1 MSEADFVELV
11 TADQPDAPSYFTY
24 DAVLNTKERPTLSQ
38 MLEHQLRP
46 LDVDVLLSLQSVGAQ
61 VVDVRDA
68 VEYARAH
75 LKGSVNIG
83 LGGTYAT
90 WAGTILDREKPIVII
105 AEPGRQEEA
114 AMRLGRIGFDSVVG
128 YLRDGISALESRTDL
143 MTGTTRVT
151 PAEAAALIGSASPPL
166 VVDIRAPREWQKG
179 HIDGSVN
186 IPLNHLNERL
196 NELPVDQPVLVHC
209 AGGYRSSIAAGLLQL
224 HGRTKLTELN
234 GGLAAWEAAGLP
246 VIQ

>member
-1 MSEADFVELV
+1 
-11 TADQPDAPSYFTY
+11 
-24 DAVLNTKERPTLSQ
+24 
-38 MLEHQLRP
+38 MLEHQLKP

-61 VVDVRDA
+61 VLDVRDP

-75 LKGSVNIG
+75 LKGSLNIG
-83 LGGTYAT
+83 LGGSYAT
-90 WAGTILDREKPIVII
+90 WAGTILDRDKPIVIV

-151 PAEAAALIGSASPPL
+151 PAEAAAALASSAPPL
-166 VVDIRAPREWQKG
+166 VLDIRAPKEWQKS

-186 IPLNHLNERL
+186 IPLESPRRA
-196 NELPVDQPVLVHC
+196 DRRS
-209 AGGYRSSIAAGLLQL
+209 AGGTARARPLRGRLSLLDCRRRAAA
-224 HGRTKLTELN
+224 T
-234 GGLAAWEAAGLP
+234 AAAST
-246 VIQ
+246 

>member
-1 MSEADFVELV
+1 
-11 TADQPDAPSYFTY
+11 
-24 DAVLNTKERPTLSQ
+24 
-38 MLEHQLRP
+38 MLEHQLKP
-46 LDVDVLLSLQSVGAQ
+46 IDVNVLLSLQSVGAQ
-61 VVDVRDA
+61 VLDVRDA
-68 VEYARAH
+68 AEYARAH

-83 LGGTYAT
+83 LGGSYAT
-90 WAGTILDREKPIVII
+90 WAGTILDRERPIVII

-151 PAEAAALIGSASPPL
+151 PAEANDLLSSASPPL
-166 VVDIRAPREWQKG
+166 VVDIRAPREWQKS

-186 IPLNHLNERL
+186 IPLNHLVERIK
-196 NELPVDQPVLVHC
+196 ELPVEQPVLVHC
-209 AGGYRSSIAAGLLQL
+209 AGGYRSSIAAGVLQR
-224 HGRTKLTELN
+224 HGRNKLTELN

-246 VIQ
+246 VIS